1 MLTFT
6 VIKNR
11 CDVQVAC
18 VTAIFN
24 YDDIGASLLYHNN
37 KKLKIKYIMCYKQYK
52 SDYKNFYL

>member
-37 KKLKIKYIMCYKQYK
+37 KKLKIKYIMC
-52 SDYKNFYL
+52 